1 MIQVFRADHTPLV
14 LNDELGRGGEAAVL
28 AVGGEPG
35 LVAKVY
41 HKASFERVAKLQA
54 MISSPP
60 SDPTAGQNH
69 VSICWPQALIFDQSR
84 TCLGFLMPRVNFAV
98 SEPVFK
104 LYNPKDRWRVR
115 PGFTWRYLLR
125 TAVNISSAVEAIHA
139 KGYVVG
145 DLNESNLMV
154 AETALVTLV
163 DCDSM
168 QVPQPGG
175 NGFFRCPVGKPE
187 YTPPELQGRDFSA
200 ADRNGIHDNF
210 GLAVLIFHLLME
222 GIHPF
227 AGVMQGI
234 DMSLEERIRRGE
246 SPYAGSRLVKPMPI
260 APPFEILPR
269 EIQALFWRCF
279 HDGHS
284 NPQVRPDAREWRIA
298 LAAAEP
304 DLADCQL
311 NAQHVFSGHSAIYQ
325 CPWCQRTALFGGID
339 PFPQPGQQMALPA
352 VPPRLLSSRSAVNPP
367 RSMSLAV
374 GSPLRPLSSST
385 VHRKSDPAQALAR
398 RAVSPVLA
406 AVALLGLTITG
417 VGGFF
422 LWTRSGGKGDAAA
435 TTQLG
440 GCGIADGNIG
450 KFVHL
455 SAGAFANNK
464 WTYQADYAMPAACG
478 SGSLIVDGAWV
489 ANYQKS
495 VENGKSVRARL
506 RLPAGKHVK
515 VSVFSRVEG
524 EGSVLATTF
533 LATAAAPGTAAV
545 VSGAVAVAPAASA
558 PGVSGCQLTDS
569 NIGTYVHLVE
579 EGFGKDSWT
588 YGAEFSMP
596 PDCQRGSVS
605 VEGNTIAT
613 YDKRKDAGKMVTA
626 RIHLQPAARFKVA
639 VLSAG
644 GAVLAT
650 KYVDTKAAPG
660 LAPKQTDDTV
670 YAPGGEVLAPQVVS
684 IGAGEYTD
692 QARKARV
699 EGVVALEVIVGRDG
713 KLRDPSVAHSLGS
726 GLDQKAIEAV
736 MAANIRPGMKGGQ
749 PVTVRYLVNV
759 DFKMPVIAAPPA
771 SGETGFDVVH
781 EHLLGVIGQGCSGR
795 LTFEGNT
802 MRFESSKHSRK
813 FTKDDI
819 YTLDSPGLGFID
831 KDRKRWKFHM
841 DTQQKRTRQERNAAL
856 AKALDD
862 WFHTK

>member
-28 AVGGEPG
+28 AVGAEPG

-41 HKASFERVAKLQA
+41 HKASFERVTKLQA
-54 MISSPP
+54 MIASPP

-69 VSICWPQALIFDQSR
+69 VSICWPQALIFDRSG
-84 TCLGFLMPRVNFAV
+84 TCLGFLMPRVNFTV

-104 LYNPKDRWRVR
+104 LYNPKDRWRAR

-200 ADRNGIHDNF
+200 VDRNATHDNF

-227 AGVMQGI
+227 AGVIQGM

-298 LAAAEP
+298 LALAEQ
-304 DLADCQL
+304 DLAVCQL
-311 NAQHVFSGHSAIYQ
+311 NAQHVFSGHCAIYQ

-339 PFPQPGQQMALPA
+339 PFPQPGHQMALPA
-352 VPPRLLSSRSAVNPP
+352 VPPRLPSSRSAVNPP
-367 RSMSLAV
+367 RPVSRAV
-374 GSPLRPLSSST
+374 VSPSRPLSGST
-385 VHRKSDPAQALAR
+385 VPRKSEPIHAPVK
-398 RAVSPVLA
+398 RAASPVLA
-406 AVALLGLTITG
+406 AVALLGLTIAG
-417 VGGFF
+417 MGGFF
-422 LWTRSGGKGDAAA
+422 LWTRGGGKGDMAAA
-435 TTQLG
+435 QPG

-450 KFVHL
+450 EFVHL
-455 SAGAFANNK
+455 RAGAFANNM
-464 WTYQADYAMPAACG
+464 WTYQVDYMMPAACG

-489 ANYQKS
+489 ANYQIS
-495 VENGKSVRARL
+495 VENGKLVSTNL
-506 RLPAGKHVK
+506 RLPAGKHIK

-524 EGSVLATTF
+524 EGSVLATKF
-533 LATAAAPGTAAV
+533 LDTAAAPGTGGSVAA
-545 VSGAVAVAPAASA
+545 APGASA
-558 PGVSGCQLTDS
+558 PRVPGCQLTNS
-569 NIGTYVHLVE
+569 NIDSYVRLVE
-579 EGFGKDSWT
+579 EGFGKDSWS
-588 YGAEFSMP
+588 YRAEFSMP
-596 PDCQRGSVS
+596 PDCQRGSVA
-605 VEGNTIAT
+605 VEGNTIAS
-613 YDKRKDAGKMVTA
+613 YDKKRDAGKFVTA
-626 RIHLQPAARFKVA
+626 RIHLQPAARFKVD
-639 VLSAG
+639 VLSAS

-650 KYVDTKAAPG
+650 KYFDTKTAPG
-660 LAPKQTDDTV
+660 LAQKQADDTV
-670 YAPGGEVLAPQVVS
+670 YSSGGEVLAPHVVS

-699 EGVVALEVIVGRDG
+699 EGAVAVEVIVGRDG
-713 KLRDPSVAHSLGS
+713 KLRDPSVVHSLGS

-749 PVTVRYLVNV
+749 PVAVRYRVNV
-759 DFKMPVIAAPPA
+759 DFKMPVTPATLPA

-781 EHLLGVIGQGCSGR
+781 EHLLGIIGQGCSGR

-802 MRFESSKHSRK
+802 MRFESSKHPRK

-819 YTLDSPGLGFID
+819 YTLDSPGPGFID
-831 KDRKRWKFHM
+831 NDRKRWKFHV
-841 DTQQKRTRQERNAAL
+841 DTEQKRARQERNAAL
-856 AKALDD
+856 AKALDE